1 MDNFFNTP
9 SSQEAAMQNTAN
21 AEKYKPLDILELGYD
36 PDYLQTVDD
45 EYLNMVTT
53 MAPYMPKVNYNPQ
66 RQAGPLATKNEF
78 DPEVWFAANTVFDK
92 PTQKNVK
99 PTQAFSIRDTNFDRY
114 YTHPKFSTLGFNPN
128 RDNETYYN
136 ENSDW
141 TDDWSRMMGQFGA
154 NFMPGFTFFG
164 IGGNEGIFNFFD
176 TDPDTE
182 DAVKMAEAMRIGNSS
197 REGFGGSLT
206 NFALNSAYSVSIIS
220 SIAAEELAMW
230 GATVALAAATPFTGG
245 ASGAAAVATGTAA
258 TAKTLANVGK
268 LTKMV
273 NRLSDFS
280 GIGSVIKGGR
290 SMVNAFKNVDKARD
304 FWTGVKTGKNTVG
317 RIFLPET
324 MQALRTFE
332 ATKDVALD
340 LHRLSR
346 GQAAFGGFYREI
358 RNIDL
363 ALDESRLEAGF
374 VYNDMVSNGIRAKQ
388 IELGTDT
395 LSDKDLRDIQDAAAA
410 ASSKTFM
417 MNAPL
422 IYLTNRVTLG
432 GALSP
437 LGRGVKNIFDDA
449 AGTLGK
455 RILQTSKKGVVNGK
469 TTKDV
474 FQVKKS
480 WWSKEGRRQ
489 RKAAFSLGDYALKG
503 THGALR
509 FFAANLSE
517 GIQELYQEA
526 VQVGV
531 VDYHVELLKDPAA
544 NKRLLYNAAFEK
556 SVDSQMTAQ
565 GFETFMSGFAT
576 GGLLGGGSKVIFN
589 HVPNTYN
596 RVFNSEE
603 YKTQKENKEKALTDF
618 VEVLNKQWN
627 KGAEHAQSMLDTANL
642 RFINAKQASEGQNEA
657 SYNNER
663 LEFKDNQDFLEFTEL
678 ESVLANGMIDSF
690 RSQLK
695 DFMKLTDLELTTA
708 FPEQASEAKNGKMR
722 KRFQDFL
729 NKSYEVEDI
738 YRKEKESYPNPF
750 NYKQFDPTSR
760 EYREELYN
768 YQAWE
773 HARYLKMFT
782 KQAFNDSQKRVQGIF
797 DSLTSDDIVYTVSPD
812 GNKQSVKISK
822 LGASD
827 LTKLLDP
834 STINQEVGI
843 LTQEIENLEASKD
856 QSNKKILESKK
867 KKRQLLQNYLTVLT
881 DPKNQTNS
889 KNFTAANNN
898 LIKAEGELDGLKEK
912 AKTDKSDA
920 LKNKITAKAKEVSKL
935 KSKVSKERS
944 KSRFDRRK
952 VASESLVSF
961 ERNEDGTVIEGSE
974 INSNL
979 EKAFVKYIEFLAE
992 ENNAFADKSKVRE
1005 VLKKMVDYGELKERT
1020 KMYDKAVE
1028 MLANPE
1034 VINEVRERTRAFVK
1048 EQFLADR
1055 KNVRQRIKDAMN
1067 QDEVAQVLKDLDE
1080 EGIVPDP
1087 TEAADFLETGDINSL
1102 QTFYT
1107 KNGEIDPLQDVD
1119 KFITIQRIKNN
1130 YNKLTEEEVTDD
1142 EIIDDEVTEDSTDSE
1157 KAASVINKDGTLNA
1171 FAKAIVKKRLEI
1183 INAQRIAAMKKPLPL
1198 SEWQNSKEAIKL
1210 ASLLADIKMLW
1221 VQSLDQAQENIGEII
1236 RTEEG
1241 YQDWIQNNKENPDL
1255 RELVI
1260 GLGEPLG
1267 LSFNILSKDGGKG
1280 KVDKKGDKI
1289 VDDKGG
1295 VRIRKTS
1302 IMQEGKPVTRY
1313 FVEMSDGTPIS
1324 EELYIAAGIDLKSI
1338 RGSYGKIAEA
1348 NKVFRKLLNTIP
1360 DTASFE
1366 FAGQTLHYGSIVINT
1381 DTDKRYISIG
1391 TPATVQPNGT
1401 LFIVPESDIEKY
1413 KTSKQRK
1420 DAALRVSAEEFKS
1433 KFSVLEESFVD
1444 SLVAKDSPKAGVGNF
1459 LKVYAM
1465 SSTLSDED
1473 KKIVLSIFLQTL
1485 TNEDLKNISIEV
1497 TENKKDTTRNKLKSA
1512 DGKKENPLVE
1522 TGTESHRFRLVIN
1535 DPELKNTINSKLR
1548 ETGSEDSNIDEIAI
1562 MIPSG
1567 NMHFKNE
1574 AGDDIQ
1580 NIFSLD
1586 ESELKKYFRDPKT
1599 GLLALAKQQVIRRKI
1614 LEAVAKNKS
1623 GNLSLLDVVKSA
1635 EMMMS
1640 YPSNTYLKNGP
1651 LSSLESLQH
1660 NTYEGEQVIIDYA
1673 YRIDPVTKTK
1683 SRLLEV
1689 RTNYAKDSDEHK
1701 ALRNKV
1707 LSELSEKTLS
1717 NGTTL
1722 INYLKNR
1729 RKTDRYHAVIK
1740 TPAGN
1745 IVFAPLKSSAINEES
1760 RANIFD
1766 KLISRSDLTV
1776 EENLETKEGKTSVK
1790 SVAYNDKFN
1799 EELQEDFYI
1808 SLIPGYDAEL
1818 KVNSRGGVELTII
1831 DTVNDKKL
1839 ESFYIDR
1846 ESLGKADNLDS
1857 FIKVF
1862 NAFFK
1867 KSDATKKLKLSLD
1880 PKSFKQ
1886 NIPQESSAQA
1896 IALLTKTNLNPDIFS
1911 NVRLNLSVNAAD
1923 VESYMEGMRVAASL
1937 VDDEA
1942 NTKPKTEAA
1951 VDILKQQLNIE
1962 DGVNALSE
1970 EEFNELA
1977 DNDFNEIETEYLNQI
1992 ATKLAA
1998 GSKVEDLSERE
2009 QQVYGV
2015 RSTFIETK
2023 ANLLG
2028 ASANVD
2034 SEYAVALKER
2044 DDAKIEL
2051 ENYVAELKAKVDSGE
2066 MTAREF
2072 TMATAGKK
2080 DATYKKLKAALDKK
2094 ESTVNSFAGK
2104 IVPEE
2109 FTAKD
2114 SEDIDTFIEW
2124 ANANLPEFVSIRNVS
2139 EIADRLKA
2147 NGIPV
2152 GAFTMHLNSLS
2163 GGLDVGGTI
2172 YVGNK
2177 GFRYHEA
2184 FHAVFRLLLTA
2195 EEQQQYLAIA
2205 RKEVRAKL
2213 RKEGKNFKDEL
2224 QKLRNSA
2231 EKYQKM
2237 SDKALEREYYEE
2249 YMADQFELFK
2259 ANPKSTQTSSILK
2272 SFFNR
2277 LIEWI
2282 KSVFSKYNK
2291 GELQRLY
2298 AEIDAGR
2305 YKSSGVQNNMF
2316 TNGLQTGVA
2325 LDAYKILTYEK
2336 IQLDRGFAEKYIDPD
2351 SASKLIRTMTAS
2363 YLNRFS
2369 SNDKK
2374 IIEAN
2379 KKQTREDILFS
2390 IINDYREL
2398 YNPLADHNANKSGD
2412 QIEKLNK
2419 LYTAL
2424 GGTIDDSVEALTQAV
2439 DFESKAYD
2447 AVTQYITLFD
2457 NKIADENYQKEEI
2470 ENDEG
2475 LRNTS
2480 QWDKDQSMI
2489 GGFSSLPMAL
2499 RAFIGTTMVTAQDEF
2514 GNTELLNGEVIYVPV
2529 DYTSAYN
2536 GLLKSVKN
2544 TTDPIEVLRGMIS
2557 FAQGNTQT
2565 SAVVDRIFHKL
2576 GGVEFNTEFVMNES
2590 AETIINSIT
2599 NKIFFNELI
2608 KGLENFRVDY
2618 IFIHRNTSRN
2628 VANDKILLYN
2638 ASNRDDAS
2646 NQIDVWKQAHNEKYK
2661 ALRDSDIAM
2670 LEAEDALSQLYSYL
2684 NTDEKVK
2691 SIDSDKLTEISKKAS
2706 AEIYE
2711 ATGIK
2716 FSPSYIQYSIIANTE
2731 NRTEYQQSLIDSNK
2745 TAEPILNGD
2754 LQEIT
2759 NQLKLNKE
2767 RQRTSA
2773 YLFTRK
2779 GGIKSRLQKLAR
2791 NNALFD
2797 ETIGQSVFL
2806 NPEGNFVYAHQM
2818 QTLHLKL
2825 VSKMNDTSFLNEAK
2839 TNNEGYNLTNI
2850 LLNSPAFMALSTQ
2863 ERLQIIRIAGTKD
2876 SAIGATDESALSEN
2890 GGVMSSKDGKTY
2902 GGLTGSEFAASLI
2915 NVYLSNYQALKQQ
2928 NKTVVF
2934 TDPVTGEEV
2943 ETALAPVLIRVIEAS
2958 NTGDLINLPIIKT
2971 VELDTK
2977 GEVTVTDNTVN
2988 LFFEEVRREYQRI
3001 QRESAKDIEKKTPLD
3016 GYNAKNGVVSNDF
3029 EGRAYKF
3036 NDTATLLQSTLDAE
3050 NKVEAKDPTL
3060 EEETA
3065 NRVLN
3070 NTQKTIYT
3078 TGDQARV
3085 IGLTVKGT
3093 SATVNIKSK
3102 KESGSYVIKALGQI
3116 TVDADNIQAVVKS
3129 LGDAVQIDKTKEFDK
3144 PVSVGDLTLHVSTWE
3159 LQKFLKGGYTKFAYE
3174 LVEANEFKETV
3185 NQSLEFNFKSDLE
3198 KFAQQNT
3205 DATLEEAIA
3214 SLDEGTLNVNSFKDI
3229 MKERLMQE
3237 YKRFRQDIDNLDIA
3251 SKLSSDIKDGFTND
3265 EGISNGD
3272 AAMEQLNLIRGNEDY
3287 NLMQI
3292 FFNDWLNTKAINQLI
3307 LGDQSI
3313 SLKDAVDKVKRAKMQ
3328 NASHKSAGTPV
3339 FDTNLGVNHATDNI
3353 SFVAFTDPKFKR
3365 TYGQGEGER
3374 ADAQMYITTKALRH
3388 FLFGFAELDARKA
3401 DLIDRIERGEM
3412 VSSEELLGTDGF
3424 IKDGAVFN
3432 SLKLVY
3438 GDGQTFLKMSAVVLT
3453 PQLTTRADGTAKPQF
3468 EALHNL
3474 RLKLEKIEKDKNE
3487 TLGIAAPVSAAKMM
3501 KQNVVANE
3509 KVFSEFNSNEEL
3521 LPSTDLKAEYMG
3533 LQMVNPS
3540 NKIIVTDPT
3549 QIKSLITSELSD
3561 STEVYIKTFG
3571 TSKKTSIGEIKEMY
3585 HDANSNRLNLKYFNK
3600 VNLIANFSLES
3611 AMREL
3616 NMSKQKGSL
3625 SIELKEFL
3633 NFAYASL
3640 KASQASSNTI
3650 EYFNPDKSYD
3660 LNNQMVI
3667 KEFEQLFL
3675 TFFAKETLS
3684 EKSPGHA
3691 LALMSDAGV
3700 GVIRRVF
3707 SVDKNGKPDKHEIIR
3722 EQYYNSLE
3730 NPPAIEIK
3738 VDGEGNLIGLA
3749 DAIERSN
3756 GKGVVVLDDLRH
3768 NLKDYDADGNFTG
3781 QRYTEGIAPAHFE
3794 QIDLDFN
3801 GNNKKLP
3808 DVVSKAFAVRIPSQD
3823 NHSALATKFI
3833 DFLPAYYGSTAIFS
3847 KELIEISGA
3856 DFDIDKVYTH
3866 VKEWY
3871 KNEFGEYI
3879 EYGDLSRTD
3888 EEQFEDYIHYIAKEG
3903 KSKKSVYS
3911 QAYDKGAER
3920 LEDFQRFTDEEFELF
3935 DEATGLGKKL
3945 FISLKVLGLPTTQEA
3960 FIKHRNEKGMPY
3972 EAALNNQILDYKYA
3986 MWSNESNTLSQE
3998 EGALPISYEPAV
4010 LDPLTAIWDEIKRD
4024 FPVLA
4029 NKVREDGI
4037 DVDNLYGK
4045 LKAFSNNKEGAAS
4058 IGAVVLPNLYLNL
4071 LGENDIK
4078 ILSKVVK
4085 GQTIRQIEF
4094 NGERYNSFA
4103 ETNEKIVK
4111 EEIVNGKKQKV
4122 IVKGDR
4128 TQYIISAL
4136 ITAMTDNAKERLAAK
4151 LGLNKD
4157 ALAVVATLT
4166 KLGVPIKTSILLVN
4180 TPVIKKQYFGANNK
4194 RFRTDEGI
4202 RTRILTI
4209 MDNLRT
4215 NKRFEGIENRPVQV
4229 SDESLAIMINEDNA
4243 DVGKN
4248 LERLKNSK
4256 NLNEDQ
4262 IKDLYD
4268 KLNLTV
4274 DQADVLYSTL
4284 KQFITAHDLK
4294 SYLNNFSSVMNLSK
4308 GFGRSF
4314 ADINQKLNE
4323 IKTLGFGMTD
4333 KEFAAAKFKDMPL
4346 PIDARKIF
4354 KNKLWQS
4361 NLIKVLNHFNEN
4373 ILPNVFVSKTK
4384 TFESLNSAILKNL
4397 AQNEYVVD
4405 METKEKISR
4414 DLLSYLNI
4422 KAYMNFLEKKG
4433 SVTLA
4438 SLQNGF
4444 IYPQSGYAL
4453 NIHGLVD
4460 QLRQEFPDN
4469 FFLNEFMFNENAKEI
4484 ENTAG
4489 IHKAE
4494 SNTFGKKTDLD
4505 KLRVQAAFMELFSE
4519 KRTEATHLIHYMM
4532 VKDGLQY
4539 GAGSLLEAI
4548 NPSVLDGFT
4557 SSIQDI
4563 FSMMRDGRRDLFE
4576 SKFGM
4581 SYEELLNDFVF
4592 GYSLSNKNNILLH
4605 RINNTPFYSPKQAET
4620 ESLNGAVSKNV
4631 VEKNPNKLFVF
4642 ADNARQLGTIGSSAV
4657 RGMDNAKGLTL
4668 MYDLNT
4674 FFDADDLN
4682 SFVERFDEEINDIVN
4697 DERPVTFPKV
4707 LMSKAQVGKLK
4718 KASPDIFNYI
4728 DTKLEETFGYSLE
4741 NGLLRNSGSISKDTI
4756 AKKPI
4761 VIDLSNN
4768 INTLTIDLYKGVK
4781 PLKSS
4786 DATQVKR
4793 LIANKLLSEKQVKTL
4808 GSNIQTIEYFNKF
4821 KLVKDVVVNGS
4832 RTTLMEFP
4840 AVIKSVTGKKKK
4852 TVRYFKLKQ
4861 VHSPFS
4867 LDQNKINV
4875 DEGISIGSAAVYEL
4889 VETKGSNYQNPIGF
4903 MFDSS
4908 YFERPSYK
4916 QVREFVESNSAEGGF
4931 IEGAVNIE
4939 QNEKDILSKATVMG
4953 FDKVYIGNQIFIDLN
4968 TFAPGNVGEN
4978 LVSVSE
4984 VTEQMLEDYDLGL
4997 TIQDFDQYAPG
5008 GDDTITEEE
5017 NEVDTSNA
5025 PAVSALSLFGAIE
5038 ETNLEEEYPLLVEF
5052 WNNNIE
5058 ANTEAMT
5065 RLEEQNILTLEDFIA
5080 ERNDPDMNYADD
5092 ETFID
5097 KINSCI
5103 L

>member
-1 MDNFFNTP
+1 MDNIFNTP
-9 SSQEAAMQNTAN
+9 SSQETAMQNTAN

-53 MAPYMPKVNYNPQ
+53 MAPYMPKTNYNPQ
-66 RQAGPLATKNEF
+66 KQAGPFPTKNEF
-78 DPEVWFAANTVFDK
+78 NPEDWFAANTVFNK

-114 YTHPKFSTLGFNPN
+114 YNHPKFSTLGFNPN

-154 NFMPGFTFFG
+154 NFTPGFTFFG

-197 REGFGGSLT
+197 REGFGGSFT

-220 SIAAEELAMW
+220 SIAAEELALW
-230 GATVALAAATPFTGG
+230 GSTAALAAATPFTAG

-258 TAKTLANVGK
+258 VAKTAVNAAK
-268 LTKMV
+268 FTKML
-273 NRLSDFS
+273 NRLIDFS

-332 ATKDVALD
+332 ATKDVALS
-340 LHRLSR
+340 LHRFSR

-374 VYNDMVSNGIRAKQ
+374 VYNDMVSNGIREKQ
-388 IELGTDT
+388 IELGTDN
-395 LSDKDLRDIQDAAAA
+395 LSDKDLRDIQNAAAA

-437 LGRGVKNIFDDA
+437 LGRGVRNIFDDA

-455 RILQTSKKGVVNGK
+455 KILQTSKKGVVNGK

-489 RKAAFSLGDYALKG
+489 RKAAYNFGDYALKG

-556 SVDSQMTAQ
+556 SVDSQMTEQ

-576 GGLLGGGSKVIFN
+576 GSLLGGGSKVIFN

-596 RVFNSEE
+596 RVFNSED
-603 YKTQKENKEKALTDF
+603 YKTNKENKEKAVEDF
-618 VEVLNKQWN
+618 VKVLNKQWN

-657 SYNNER
+657 SYNGER
-663 LEFKDNQDFLEFTEL
+663 LEFKDNQDFLEFIEL

-695 DFMKLTDLELTTA
+695 DFMKLTDLELATA
-708 FPEQASEAKNGKMR
+708 FPEQASEAKNGKMK

-797 DSLTSDDIVYTVSPD
+797 DSLTSDDIVYTVSPE

-867 KKRQLLQNYLTVLT
+867 RKKQLLQNYLTVLT

-889 KNFTAANNN
+889 KNFAAANNS
-898 LIKAEGELDGLKEK
+898 LIKAEGELNGLKEK
-912 AKTDKSDA
+912 AKTDKSDT
-920 LKNKITAKAKEVSKL
+920 LKNEITAKAKEVSKL

-952 VASESLVSF
+952 VGSESVVSF
-961 ERNEDGTVIEGSE
+961 ERNEDGTVVEGTE
-974 INSNL
+974 VNTNL

-992 ENNAFADKSKVRE
+992 ENNAFADKSKVKE

-1087 TEAADFLETGDINSL
+1087 SEAADFLETGDVNSL

-1130 YNKLTEEEVTDD
+1130 YNKLTEEEITDD
-1142 EIIDDEVTEDSTDSE
+1142 EIIDDEITEDSTDSE
-1157 KAASVINKDGTLNA
+1157 KAATVINKDKTLNA

-1183 INAQRIAAMKKPLPL
+1183 INAQRVAANKKPLPL
-1198 SEWQNSKEAIKL
+1198 SEWQNSKEAVKL

-1221 VQSLDQAQENIGEII
+1221 VQSLDQAQENLGEII

-1289 VDDKGG
+1289 VDDKAG

-1324 EELYIAAGIDLKSI
+1324 EELYVAAGIDLKTI

-1348 NKVFRKLLNTIP
+1348 SKVFRKLLSTIP

-1366 FAGQTLHYGSIVINT
+1366 FAGQTLHYGSIVI
-1381 DTDKRYISIG
+1381 DKAGKRYISIG
-1391 TPATVQPNGT
+1391 TPAKVQPNGT

-1413 KTSKQRK
+1413 KTSKQREK
-1420 DAALRVSAEEFKS
+1420 AAVRVSAEEFTS

-1444 SLVAKDSPKAGVGNF
+1444 SLVAKDSPKAGVDNF
-1459 LKVYAM
+1459 LRVYAM

-1473 KKIVLSIFLQTL
+1473 KKIALSIFLQTL
-1485 TNEDLKNISIEV
+1485 TNEDLRNISIAI
-1497 TENKKDTTRNKLKSA
+1497 TENKKNTTRNKLKSE
-1512 DGKKENPLVE
+1512 DKKKENPLVE
-1522 TGTESHRFRLVIN
+1522 TGKESHSFRLVIN
-1535 DPELKNTINSKLR
+1535 DPDLKNRINGKLK
-1548 ETGSEDSNIDEIAI
+1548 ENGFEDGNIDEIAI

-1567 NMHFKNE
+1567 NIHFKNE

-1586 ESELKKYFRDPKT
+1586 ESELKKYFHNPKA

-1614 LEAVAKNKS
+1614 LEAIAKNKS
-1623 GNLSLLDVVKSA
+1623 GDLSLLDIVESA
-1635 EMMMS
+1635 KMMMS
-1640 YPSNTYLKNGP
+1640 YSNAYPKDGP
-1651 LSSLESLQH
+1651 LSNLESLQH

-1673 YRIDPVTKTK
+1673 YRLDPVTKTK
-1683 SRLLEV
+1683 SRLLEI

-1707 LSELSEKTLS
+1707 LKEISEKTLS
-1717 NGTTL
+1717 DGTTL
-1722 INYLKNR
+1722 INYLKKR

-1818 KVNSRGGVELTII
+1818 KVNARGGLELTII
-1831 DTVNDKKL
+1831 DTVKDKKL
-1839 ESFYIDR
+1839 ESFYIDK

-1857 FIKVF
+1857 FLKVF
-1862 NAFFK
+1862 GAAIK
-1867 KSDATKKLKLSLD
+1867 LSDATKNLKLSLS
-1880 PKSFKQ
+1880 PESFKQ
-1886 NIPQESSAQA
+1886 NIPQETSAQA
-1896 IALLTKTNLNPDIFS
+1896 IALLTKTNLNPNIFS
-1911 NVRLNLSVNAAD
+1911 NVRLSLSVNAAE
-1923 VESYMEGMRVAASL
+1923 VEAYMEGMRVADSL
-1937 VDDEA
+1937 VDDNA
-1942 NTKPKTEAA
+1942 NTKPKTKAA
-1951 VDILKQQLNIE
+1951 VDVLKQQLNIE

-1977 DNDFNEIETEYLNQI
+1977 DNDFNEIETGYLNQI

-2066 MTAREF
+2066 MTTREF

-2080 DATYKKLKAALDKK
+2080 DATYKNLKATLDKK

-2205 RKEVRAKL
+2205 KKEVRAKL

-2259 ANPKSTQTSSILK
+2259 ANPKNTQTSSIIK

-2277 LIEWI
+2277 LVEWI
-2282 KSVFSKYNK
+2282 KSVFSRYNK

-2305 YKSSGVQNNMF
+2305 FKSSGVQNNMF

-2325 LDAYKILTYEK
+2325 LDAYKILTYDK
-2336 IQLDRGFAEKYIDPD
+2336 IQLDKGFAEKYIDPD

-2363 YLNRFS
+2363 YLNRLS

-2379 KKQTREDILFS
+2379 KKQTRQEILFS

-2398 YNPLADHNANKSGD
+2398 YNPLADHNADKSGD

-2424 GGTIDDSVEALTQAV
+2424 GGTIDDSVQALTQAV

-2447 AVTQYITLFD
+2447 AITQYITLFD
-2457 NKIADENYQKEEI
+2457 NKIADERYQKEEI
-2470 ENDEG
+2470 EYDEG

-2489 GGFSSLPMAL
+2489 GGFSNLPMAF

-2608 KGLENFRVDY
+2608 NALENFRVDY

-2628 VANDKILLYN
+2628 VADNKILLYN

-2661 ALRDSDIAM
+2661 ALRDSDLAM

-2691 SIDSDKLTEISKKAS
+2691 SIDSDKLSEISKKAS

-2716 FSPSYIQYSIIANTE
+2716 FSQSYIEYSIIANTE

-2745 TAEPILNGD
+2745 TAEPILNSD

-2779 GGIKSRLQKLAR
+2779 GGVKSRLQKLAR

-2825 VSKMNDTSFLNEAK
+2825 VSKMNDTEGFLKEAK

-2863 ERLQIIRIAGTKD
+2863 DRLQVIRIAGNKD

-2915 NVYLSNYQALKQQ
+2915 NVYLSNYQALRQQ

-2934 TDPVTGEEV
+2934 IDPVTGEEV

-2971 VELDTK
+2971 VELNTK
-2977 GEVTVTDNTVN
+2977 GEVTVTDNAVN

-3001 QRESAKDIEKKTPLD
+3001 QRESAKDIENKTPLD

-3036 NDTATLLQSTLDAE
+3036 NDTATLLESTSDTE

-3060 EEETA
+3060 PEETA
-3065 NRVLN
+3065 NRVLS
-3070 NTQKTIYT
+3070 NTQKTVYT
-3078 TGDQARV
+3078 SEAQARV

-3093 SATVNIKSK
+3093 SATVNINSK
-3102 KESGSYVIKALGQI
+3102 KESGSYVIKALGQ
-3116 TVDADNIQAVVKS
+3116 VKVNENNIQAIVES
-3129 LGDAVQIDKTKEFDK
+3129 LGDAVQIEKTKEFNK
-3144 PVSVGDLTLHVSTWE
+3144 PVSIGDVTLYTSTSV
-3159 LQKFLKGGYTKFAYE
+3159 LQNFLKGKTTRFAYE
-3174 LVEANEFKETV
+3174 LVEASEFKETV

-3237 YKRFRQDIDNLDIA
+3237 YKRFRQDVDNLDIA
-3251 SKLSSDIKDGFTND
+3251 SKLSSDIKNGFTND
-3265 EGISNGD
+3265 EGFNTGD

-3339 FDTNLGVNHATDNI
+3339 FDTNLGVNHATNNI

-3365 TYGQGEGER
+3365 TYGQGEGDR

-3412 VSSEELLGTDGF
+3412 ISSEELLGTDGF

-3487 TLGIAAPVSAAKMM
+3487 TLGIAAPISAAKMM
-3501 KQNVVANE
+3501 KQNVVTNE
-3509 KVFSEFNSNEEL
+3509 KVFSEFNPNEEL

-3540 NKIIVTDPT
+3540 NKLIITDPT

-3561 STEVYIKTFG
+3561 DTEVYIKTFG
-3571 TSKKTSIGEIKEMY
+3571 TSKKTSIGKIKEMY
-3585 HDANSNRLNLKYFNK
+3585 HEANANRLNLKYFNK

-3660 LNNQMVI
+3660 LNNQMVV

-3707 SVDKNGKPDKHEIIR
+3707 SVDENGNPDKHEIIR

-3738 VDGEGNLIGLA
+3738 VDSEGNLIGLA

-3768 NLKDYDADGNFTG
+3768 NLKDYDVDGNYTG

-3847 KELIEISGA
+3847 KELIELSGA

-3903 KSKKSVYS
+3903 RSKKSVYS

-3972 EAALNNQILDYKYA
+3972 EAALNNQTLDYKYA
-3986 MWSNESNTLSQE
+3986 MWSNESNTLSKE
-3998 EGALPISYEPAV
+3998 EGVLPISYEPAV
-4010 LDPLTAIWDEIKRD
+4010 LDPLTTIWDEIKRD

-4029 NKVREDGI
+4029 DKVKEDGI

-4071 LGENDIK
+4071 LGENNIE

-4180 TPVIKKQYFGANNK
+4180 TPVIKQQYFAANNK
-4194 RFRTDEGI
+4194 RFKTDPGI
-4202 RTRILTI
+4202 KSRILDI
-4209 MDNLRT
+4209 MSDLRS
-4215 NKRFEGIENRPVQV
+4215 NPVFEGVENRPVQV

-4243 DVGKN
+4243 DVGK
-4248 LERLKNSK
+4248 
-4256 NLNEDQ
+4256 
-4262 IKDLYD
+4262 DLS
-4268 KLNLTV
+4268 V

-4323 IKTLGFGMTD
+4323 IKALGFGMTD
-4333 KEFAAAKFKDMPL
+4333 EEFAAAKFNGMPL

-4405 METKEKISR
+4405 METKEKISK

-4444 IYPQSGYAL
+4444 IYPQSDYAL

-4469 FFLNEFMFNENAKEI
+4469 FFLNEFMFNENAREI

-4494 SNTFGKKTDLD
+4494 SNTFGKKSDLD

-4563 FSMMRDGRRDLFE
+4563 FSMMRDGRTDLFE

-4605 RINNTPFYSPKQAET
+4605 RVNNTPFYSPKQAET

-4631 VEKNPNKLFVF
+4631 VQKNTDRLFVF
-4642 ADNARQLGTIGSSAV
+4642 ADNARQLGTVGSSAV
-4657 RGMDNAKGLTL
+4657 RGMDNARGLTV

-4707 LMSKAQVGKLK
+4707 LMSQAEVKKLK

-4728 DTKLEETFGYSLE
+4728 DAKLKETFGYSLE
-4741 NGLLRNSGSISKDTI
+4741 KGLLKDSGSYSKQSINKQAI
-4756 AKKPI
+4756 A
-4761 VIDLSNN
+4761 IDLSNN
-4768 INTLTIDLYKGVK
+4768 VNTLTIDLYKNVK
-4781 PLKSS
+4781 PKIKTS
-4786 DATQVKR
+4786 DEVQVKR
-4793 LIANKLLSEKQVKTL
+4793 VTAGKLNSKQIKQLARNMQTL
-4808 GSNIQTIEYFNKF
+4808 EYFNGF
-4821 KLVKDVVVNGS
+4821 KLVKGVVVNGS
-4832 RTTLMEFP
+4832 NTTLMEFP
-4840 AVIKSVTGKKKK
+4840 AVIKSVTGKTKK

-4861 VHSPFS
+4861 VHSPFN

-4875 DEGISIGSAAVYEL
+4875 NEGVSIGSAAVYEL

-4953 FDKVYIGNQIFIDLN
+4953 YDKVFIGNEIFIDLN
-4968 TFAPGNVGEN
+4968 TFKGQNSGEN
-4978 LVSVSE
+4978 LVAISE
-4984 VTEQMLEDYDLGL
+4984 VTEEMLEENDNYGSFISDAAKGF
-4997 TIQDFDQYAPG
+4997 QG
-5008 GDDTITEEE
+5008 NDTITEEE
-5017 NEVDTSNA
+5017 NQVDTSDA
-5025 PAVSALSLFGAIE
+5025 PVVSTLNLFGALE
-5038 ETNLEEEYPLLVEF
+5038 ETNLEEEYPLLVDF

-5058 ANTEAMT
+5058 ANTEAMV

>member
-1 MDNFFNTP
+1 MDNIFNTP
-9 SSQEAAMQNTAN
+9 SSQETAMQNTAN

-53 MAPYMPKVNYNPQ
+53 MAPYMPKTNYNPQ
-66 RQAGPLATKNEF
+66 KQAGVFPTKNKFSGE
-78 DPEVWFAANTVFDK
+78 DWFAANTVFNK

-114 YTHPKFSTLGFNPN
+114 YNHPKFSTLGFNPN
-128 RDNETYYN
+128 IDNETYYN
-136 ENSDW
+136 ENSEW

-154 NFMPGFTFFG
+154 NFAPGFTFFG

-197 REGFGGSLT
+197 RDGFGGSFT

-220 SIAAEELAMW
+220 SIAAEELALW
-230 GATVALAAATPFTGG
+230 GATAGLAALTPFTGG

-258 TAKTLANVGK
+258 VAKTATNAAK
-268 LTKMV
+268 LTKML

-290 SMVNAFKNVDKARD
+290 SMVNAFRNVDKARD

-340 LHRLSR
+340 LHRFSR

-388 IELGTDT
+388 IELGSDN

-437 LGRGVKNIFDDA
+437 LGRGIRNVFDDA

-455 RILQTSKKGVVNGK
+455 KILQTSKKAVVKGK
-469 TTKDV
+469 TTKNV

-489 RKAAFSLGDYALKG
+489 RKAAYNFGDYALKG

-531 VDYHVELLKDPAA
+531 VDYHVELLKDPAT

-556 SVDSQMTAQ
+556 SVDSQMTEQ

-596 RVFNSEE
+596 RVFNSED
-603 YKTQKENKEKALTDF
+603 YKANKANKEKAVEDF
-618 VEVLNKQWN
+618 VKVLNKQWN

-642 RFINAKQASEGQNEA
+642 KFINAKQASEGQNEA
-657 SYNNER
+657 SYNGER

-678 ESVLANGMIDSF
+678 ESVLANGMIDAF

-695 DFMKLTDLELTTA
+695 DFMKLTDLELATA
-708 FPEQASEAKNGKMR
+708 FPEQASEAKNGKMK

-843 LTQEIENLEASKD
+843 LTQEIENFEASKD

-867 KKRQLLQNYLTVLT
+867 RKKQLLQNYLTVLT

-889 KNFTAANNN
+889 KNFAAANNN
-898 LIKAEGELDGLKEK
+898 LIKAEGELNGLKEK

-920 LKNKITAKAKEVSKL
+920 LKNKIAAKAKEVSKL

-952 VASESLVSF
+952 VGSESVVSF
-961 ERNEDGTVIEGSE
+961 ERNEDGTVVEGTE
-974 INSNL
+974 VNTNL

-992 ENNAFADKSKVRE
+992 ENNAFADKSKVKE

-1087 TEAADFLETGDINSL
+1087 SEAADFLETGDVNSL

-1107 KNGEIDPLQDVD
+1107 KNGVIDPLQDVD

-1130 YNKLTEEEVTDD
+1130 YNKLTEEEITDD
-1142 EIIDDEVTEDSTDSE
+1142 EIIDDEITQDSTDSD
-1157 KAASVINKDGTLNA
+1157 KAATVINKDKTLNA

-1183 INAQRIAAMKKPLPL
+1183 INAQRVAANKKPLPL

-1221 VQSLDQAQENIGEII
+1221 VQSLDQAQENLGEII
-1236 RTEEG
+1236 KTEEG

-1289 VDDKGG
+1289 VDDKAG

-1324 EELYIAAGIDLKSI
+1324 EELYIAAGIDLKNI

-1348 NKVFRKLLNTIP
+1348 SKVFRKLLSTIP

-1366 FAGQTLHYGSIVINT
+1366 FAGQTLHYGSIVI
-1381 DTDKRYISIG
+1381 DKAGKRYISIG
-1391 TPATVQPNGT
+1391 TPAKVQPNGT

-1413 KTSKQRK
+1413 KTSKQREK
-1420 DAALRVSAEEFKS
+1420 AAVRVSAKEFTS

-1444 SLVAKDSPKAGVGNF
+1444 SLVAKDSPKAGVDNF
-1459 LKVYAM
+1459 LRVYAM

-1473 KKIVLSIFLQTL
+1473 KKIALSIFLQTL
-1485 TNEDLKNISIEV
+1485 TNEDLRNISIAI
-1497 TENKKDTTRNKLKSA
+1497 TENKKSTTRNKLKSE
-1512 DGKKENPLVE
+1512 DKKKENPLVE
-1522 TGTESHRFRLVIN
+1522 TGKESHSFRLVIN
-1535 DPELKNTINSKLR
+1535 DPDLKNRINGKLK
-1548 ETGSEDSNIDEIAI
+1548 ENGFEDGNIDEIAI

-1567 NMHFKNE
+1567 NIHFKNE

-1586 ESELKKYFRDPKT
+1586 ESELKKYFHNPKA

-1614 LEAVAKNKS
+1614 LEAIAKNKS
-1623 GNLSLLDVVKSA
+1623 GDLSLLDIVESA
-1635 EMMMS
+1635 KMMMS
-1640 YPSNTYLKNGP
+1640 YSNAYPKNGP
-1651 LSSLESLQH
+1651 LSNLESLQH

-1673 YRIDPVTKTK
+1673 YRLDPVTKTK

-1707 LSELSEKTLS
+1707 LKEISEKTLS
-1717 NGTTL
+1717 DGTTL

-1760 RANIFD
+1760 KANIFD

-1799 EELQEDFYI
+1799 DELQEDFYI

-1818 KVNSRGGVELTII
+1818 KVNARGGVELTII
-1831 DTVNDKKL
+1831 DTVKDKKL
-1839 ESFYIDR
+1839 ESFYIDKKTID
-1846 ESLGKADNLDS
+1846 EKTTTVGENANEEDKIKVAADNLNLILEVFGAS
-1857 FIKVF
+1857 FKL
-1862 NAFFK
+1862 
-1867 KSDATKKLKLSLD
+1867 SDATKNLKLSLS
-1880 PKSFKQ
+1880 PESFKQ
-1886 NIPQESSAQA
+1886 NIPQETSAQA

-1923 VESYMEGMRVAASL
+1923 VESYIEGMRVAASL
-1937 VDDEA
+1937 VDDDA
-1942 NTKPKTEAA
+1942 NTKPKTKAA
-1951 VDILKQQLNIE
+1951 VDVLKQQLNIE

-1992 ATKLAA
+1992 AIKLAA
-1998 GSKVEDLSERE
+1998 GSKVKDLSERE
-2009 QQVYGV
+2009 QQVYDV

-2034 SEYAVALKER
+2034 SGYAVALKER

-2066 MTAREF
+2066 MTTREF

-2080 DATYKKLKAALDKK
+2080 DATYKNLKATLDKK
-2094 ESTVNSFAGK
+2094 ESIVNSFAGK

-2259 ANPKSTQTSSILK
+2259 ANPKNTQTSSIIK

-2277 LIEWI
+2277 LVEWI
-2282 KSVFSKYNK
+2282 KSVFSRYNK

-2305 YKSSGVQNNMF
+2305 FKSSGVQNNMF

-2325 LDAYKILTYEK
+2325 LDAYKILTYDK
-2336 IQLDRGFAEKYIDPD
+2336 IQLDKGFAEKYIDPD

-2363 YLNRFS
+2363 YLNRYS

-2379 KKQTREDILFS
+2379 KKQTREEILFS
-2390 IINDYREL
+2390 IIKDYREL
-2398 YNPLADHNANKSGD
+2398 YNPLADHNADKSGD

-2424 GGTIDDSVEALTQAV
+2424 GGTIDDSVQALTQAV

-2447 AVTQYITLFD
+2447 AITQYITLFD
-2457 NKIADENYQKEEI
+2457 NKITDEKYQKEEI

-2514 GNTELLNGEVIYVPV
+2514 GNTELLNGEVIYIPV

-2576 GGVEFNTEFVMNES
+2576 GGVEFNTEFVKNKD

-2599 NKIFFNELI
+2599 NKVFFNELI

-2628 VANDKILLYN
+2628 VADNKILLYN

-2661 ALRDSDIAM
+2661 ALRDSDLAM

-2691 SIDSDKLTEISKKAS
+2691 SIDSDKLSEISKKAS

-2716 FSPSYIQYSIIANTE
+2716 FSQSYIEYSIIANTE
-2731 NRTEYQQSLIDSNK
+2731 DRTEYQQSLIDSNK
-2745 TAEPILNGD
+2745 TAEPILNSD

-2779 GGIKSRLQKLAR
+2779 GGVKSRLQKLAR

-2818 QTLHLKL
+2818 QTLHLKM
-2825 VSKMNDTSFLNEAK
+2825 VSKMNDTNWVKEAK

-2863 ERLQIIRIAGTKD
+2863 ERLQVIRIAGNKD

-2977 GEVTVTDNTVN
+2977 GEVTVTDDAVN

-3001 QRESAKDIEKKTPLD
+3001 QRESAKDIENKTPLD

-3036 NDTATLLQSTLDAE
+3036 NDTATLLESTSDAE

-3060 EEETA
+3060 PEETA

-3078 TGDQARV
+3078 SEAQARV

-3093 SATVNIKSK
+3093 SATVNINSK

-3116 TVDADNIQAVVKS
+3116 KVNENNIQAIVES
-3129 LGDAVQIDKTKEFDK
+3129 LGDAVQIEKTKEFNK
-3144 PVSVGDLTLHVSTWE
+3144 PVSIGDVTLYTSTSV
-3159 LQKFLKGGYTKFAYE
+3159 LQNFLKGKTTKFAYE
-3174 LVEANEFKETV
+3174 LVEASEFKDTV

-3237 YKRFRQDIDNLDIA
+3237 YKRFRQDVDNLDIA
-3251 SKLSSDIKDGFTND
+3251 SKLSSDIKNGFTND
-3265 EGISNGD
+3265 EGINTGD

-3292 FFNDWLNTKAINQLI
+3292 FFNDWLNTKAINQII

-3339 FDTNLGVNHATDNI
+3339 FDTNLGVNHATNNI

-3365 TYGQGEGER
+3365 TYGQGEGDR

-3412 VSSEELLGTDGF
+3412 ISSEELLGTDGF

-3487 TLGIAAPVSAAKMM
+3487 TLGIAAPISAAKMM

-3540 NKIIVTDPT
+3540 NKLTITDPT

-3561 STEVYIKTFG
+3561 DTEVYIKTFG
-3571 TSKKTSIGEIKEMY
+3571 TSKKTTLGEIKEMY
-3585 HDANSNRLNLKYFNK
+3585 HEANANRLNLKYFNK

-3660 LNNQMVI
+3660 LNNQMVV

-3707 SVDKNGKPDKHEIIR
+3707 SVDENGNPDKHEIIR

-3768 NLKDYDADGNFTG
+3768 NLKDYDVDGNYTG

-3847 KELIEISGA
+3847 KELIELSGA

-3903 KSKKSVYS
+3903 RSKKSVYR

-3920 LEDFQRFTDEEFELF
+3920 LEDFQRFTDKEFESF

-3972 EAALNNQILDYKYA
+3972 EAALNNQTLDYKYA
-3986 MWSNESNTLSQE
+3986 MWSNESNTLSKE
-3998 EGALPISYEPAV
+3998 EGVLPISYEPAV
-4010 LDPLTAIWDEIKRD
+4010 LDPLTTIWDEIKRD

-4029 NKVREDGI
+4029 NKVKEDGI

-4071 LGENDIK
+4071 LGENNIE

-4103 ETNEKIVK
+4103 ETYEKIVK

-4180 TPVIKKQYFGANNK
+4180 TPVIKQQYFAANNK
-4194 RFRTDEGI
+4194 RFKTDPGI
-4202 RTRILTI
+4202 RSRILDI
-4209 MDNLRT
+4209 MSDLRS
-4215 NKRFEGIENRPVQV
+4215 NPVFEGVENRPVQV

-4243 DVGKN
+4243 DAGK
-4248 LERLKNSK
+4248 
-4256 NLNEDQ
+4256 D
-4262 IKDLYD
+4262 
-4268 KLNLTV
+4268 LTV

-4284 KQFITAHDLK
+4284 KQFITAHNLK

-4323 IKTLGFGMTD
+4323 IKALGFGMTD
-4333 KEFAAAKFKDMPL
+4333 EEFAAAKFNGMPL

-4405 METKEKISR
+4405 METKEKISK

-4444 IYPQSGYAL
+4444 IYPQSDYAL

-4494 SNTFGKKTDLD
+4494 SNTFGKKSDLD

-4563 FSMMRDGRRDLFE
+4563 FSMMRDGRTDLFE

-4605 RINNTPFYSPKQAET
+4605 RVNNTPFYSPKQAET

-4631 VEKNPNKLFVF
+4631 VEKNTDRLFVF
-4642 ADNARQLGTIGSSAV
+4642 ADNARQLGTVGSSAV
-4657 RGMDNAKGLTL
+4657 RGMDNARGLTV

-4707 LMSKAQVGKLK
+4707 LMSLPQVKKLE
-4718 KASPDIFNYI
+4718 KASPDIYNYI
-4728 DTKLEETFGYSLE
+4728 ETKLTETFGYSLKK
-4741 NGLLRNSGSISKDTI
+4741 GLLKDSGSYSKQSINKQAI
-4756 AKKPI
+4756 A
-4761 VIDLSNN
+4761 IDLSNN
-4768 INTLTIDLYKGVK
+4768 VNTLTIDLYKNVK
-4781 PLKSS
+4781 SKIKTS
-4786 DATQVKR
+4786 DEVQVKR
-4793 LIANKLLSEKQVKTL
+4793 VTAGKLNSKQIKQLARNMQTL
-4808 GSNIQTIEYFNKF
+4808 EYFNGF
-4821 KLVKDVVVNGS
+4821 KLVKGVVVNGS
-4832 RTTLMEFP
+4832 NTTLMEFP

-4861 VHSPFS
+4861 VHSPFN

-4875 DEGISIGSAAVYEL
+4875 NEGVSIGSAAVYEL

-4916 QVREFVESNSAEGGF
+4916 QVREFVESNSTEGGF

-4939 QNEKDILSKATVMG
+4939 QNEKDILSIATVMG
-4953 FDKVYIGNQIFIDLN
+4953 YDKVFIGNEIFIDLN
-4968 TFAPGNVGEN
+4968 TFKGQNSGEN

-4984 VTEQMLEDYDLGL
+4984 VTEEMLEEDDYKGSFISDAAKEFQGN
-4997 TIQDFDQYAPG
+4997 
-5008 GDDTITEEE
+5008 DTTTEEE
-5017 NEVDTSNA
+5017 NQVDTSDA
-5025 PAVSALSLFGAIE
+5025 PVVSTLNLFGALE